1 MNTKL
6 RKYIKDATALVPL
19 DDAASIMGSK
29 RRLAKLLGCA
39 NQTFTRFETR
49 QQDKGLMSPLLT
61 MRWNAASEW
70 ARMQRGAGWQAYL
83 NEIVDEA

>member
-1 MNTKL
+1 MNAKL
-6 RKYIKDATALVPL
+6 RQHIKNATALVPL
-19 DDAASIMGSK
+19 DEAAAVMGSK

-61 MRWNAASEW
+61 MRWKAAAEW

-83 NEIVDEA
+83 NELVDEA